1 MFNNVI
7 EAILNIF
14 ELWLFLN
21 YWKYLTTQ
29 TSLLR
34 TDDLSYTRI
43 QNRMSIGRSS
53 SFPKEWGVLR
63 TLYSTPSYISPFSF
77 PIWDSNKYTN
87 FIYNQIGTL
96 GFLTLY

>member
-53 SFPKEWGVLR
+53 SVP
-63 TLYSTPSYISPFSF
+63 
-77 PIWDSNKYTN
+77 
-87 FIYNQIGTL
+87 
-96 GFLTLY
+96 

>member
-14 ELWLFLN
+14 KLWLFLN

-53 SFPKEWGVLR
+53 SVP
-63 TLYSTPSYISPFSF
+63 
-77 PIWDSNKYTN
+77 
-87 FIYNQIGTL
+87 
-96 GFLTLY
+96 

>member
-14 ELWLFLN
+14 ELWLFSN
-21 YWKYLTTQ
+21 YWKYLITQ

-34 TDDLSYTRI
+34 TNDLSSARI
-43 QNRMSIGRSS
+43 QNRISIGRSS

-63 TLYSTPSYISPFSF
+63 TLWPANSLVY
-77 PIWDSNKYTN
+77 
-87 FIYNQIGTL
+87 
-96 GFLTLY
+96 